1 MKTFLDLL
9 NRQSFQGADWQ
20 VRGWVESQLAD
31 LNLSYKVDFIGNI
44 IVEKGSPP
52 FPTFSAHMDTV
63 HELTPDYKVETLHRE
78 DQTIFTSKTGIGGDD
93 KCGVWICLQL
103 LRRLPS
109 VKVIFT
115 VQEEYGQIGAEN
127 LDLSELEKSAFIC
140 GIDRQGN
147 RDIITEYFF
156 MPTVSDTFKRILKYV
171 APGEWKMT
179 EGMITD
185 VFVWAEHGSQIS
197 TINLSCGFYNP
208 HRKDEYIIWEDVL
221 ETLEL
226 ATELARVAGR
236 KTYEFDFED
245 DTLAFYDPMPFGLNC
260 KSQKR
265 RKYGA

>member
-1 MKTFLDLL
+1 
-9 NRQSFQGADWQ
+9 
-20 VRGWVESQLAD
+20 
-31 LNLSYKVDFIGNI
+31 
-44 IVEKGSPP
+44 
-52 FPTFSAHMDTV
+52 
-63 HELTPDYKVETLHRE
+63 
-78 DQTIFTSKTGIGGDD
+78 
-93 KCGVWICLQL
+93 
-103 LRRLPS
+103 
-109 VKVIFT
+109 
-115 VQEEYGQIGAEN
+115 
-127 LDLSELEKSAFIC
+127 
-140 GIDRQGN
+140 
-147 RDIITEYFF
+147 